1 MKIHACP
8 RCGSQKIYIG
18 TMDSGVTFGITSNNY
33 TCKNCNYNG
42 MPLIFNNKKN
52 YMQFLKGFQKENE
65 TKKTNKEEK
74 TKETKEEGE
83 KNEEA
88 IIPEK
93 EITHW
98 HGKRSWWIEII
109 LAFLISAALFL
120 YGLPTMI
127 NTLDLIFILYYLI
140 VFFIEALVLLIAIVF
155 FEYIGYLIYKIF
167 INN

>member
-52 YMQFLKGFQKENE
+52 YTQFLKGFQKETE
-65 TKKTNKEEK
+65 TNNKEK
-74 TKETKEEGE
+74 IKETKEEE
-83 KNEEA
+83 KA
-88 IIPEK
+88 IISEK

-109 LAFLISAALFL
+109 IAFIISAALFL
-120 YGLPTMI
+120 YSLPSMI
-127 NTLDLIFILYYLI
+127 NTLELIFILYLII
-140 VFFIEALVLLIAIVF
+140 VFFIEALVILIAIAF
-155 FEYIGYLIYKIF
+155 FEYIGYLIYKKIKK
-167 INN
+167 

>member
-52 YMQFLKGFQKENE
+52 YTQFLKGFQKEKE
-65 TKKTNKEEK
+65 TNKKEK
-74 TKETKEEGE
+74 TKETKKEEKE
-83 KNEEA
+83 DEEE

-109 LAFLISAALFL
+109 LAFIISAALFL
-120 YGLPTMI
+120 YSLPSMI
-127 NTLDLIFILYYLI
+127 YTFELIFILYLII
-140 VFFIEALVLLIAIVF
+140 VFFIESLVILIAIVF
-155 FEYIGYLIYKIF
+155 FEYLGYLIYKKIKK
-167 INN
+167 

>member
-52 YMQFLKGFQKENE
+52 YTQFLKGFQKEKE
-65 TKKTNKEEK
+65 TKETNKKEK
-74 TKETKEEGE
+74 TKEEEEIEDEKE
-83 KNEEA
+83 KA

-98 HGKRSWWIEII
+98 HGKRSWWVEII
-109 LAFLISAALFL
+109 LAIIISSSLFL
-120 YGLPTMI
+120 YSLPSMI
-127 NTLDLIFILYYLI
+127 NTLELIFILYFLI
-140 VFFIEALVLLIAIVF
+140 VFFIETLVILIAIVF
-155 FEYIGYLIYKIF
+155 IEYIGYLIYKKLKK
-167 INN
+167 